1 MKAIRINEYG
11 NIDCLCYEEIDEPI
25 CPDDKVKVK
34 IYYGS
39 INHLD
44 IWMRK
49 GIKSK
54 EINLPF
60 VLGSDASGIVVE
72 VGNNIKDFK
81 CGDEIVIQPG
91 LFCQK
96 CKECTIG
103 NENFCINYGILGET
117 QEGVHAEYVVLDPIN
132 VYPKPKNI
140 NFAEAASMPL
150 VFMTAYQMLIERAKL
165 NECDDVLIY
174 GGTSGIGSAAI
185 QICKSTKARVVATV
199 GNLDKMK
206 YVEDMGAD
214 LVVLHNS
221 KNWQDSLNNKK
232 FDIIF
237 EHIGMDTWNNSLKML
252 KRGGKIVTC
261 GATTGSNVAIDL
273 KHLFIKQQ
281 SILGSTMSNL
291 NVFDQ
296 VMEKINK
303 GMYKPFVDREFHAV
317 DIKKAHKYIESRLQK
332 GKVVIKF

>member
-11 NIDCLCYEEIDEPI
+11 SANSLCYEEVEEPS

-34 IYYGS
+34 ICNGS

-54 EINLPF
+54 NTKLP
-60 VLGSDASGIVVE
+60 LIIGSDASGIIVE
-72 VGNNIKDFK
+72 VGNKITDFK
-81 CGDEIVIQPG
+81 CGDEVVVQPG

-96 CKECTIG
+96 CKECITG
-103 NENFCINYGILGET
+103 NENFCIKYGILGET
-117 QEGVHAEYVVLDPIN
+117 QDGVHAEYVVLAPIN
-132 VYPKPKNI
+132 VYPKPENI
-140 NFAEAASMPL
+140 TFSEAASMPL
-150 VFMTAYQMLIERAKL
+150 VFMTSYQMLIERAKVKK
-165 NECDDVLIY
+165 NDDVLVY

-185 QICKSTKARVVATV
+185 QICKSINAKVVATV
-199 GNLDKMK
+199 GSPEKIK

-214 LVVLHNS
+214 CVVLHNRKS
-221 KNWQDSLNNKK
+221 WHQALNRQK

-237 EHIGMDTWNNSLKML
+237 EHVGNDTWGYSLKML
-252 KRGGKIVTC
+252 KRGGRIVTC

-273 KHLFIKQQ
+273 KHLFFKQQ
-281 SILGSTMSNL
+281 SILGSTMSNY
-291 NVFDQ
+291 NVFNQ
-296 VMEKINK
+296 VMKNINK
-303 GMYKPFVDREFHAV
+303 GIYKPFVDREFYAAE
-317 DIKKAHKYIESRLQK
+317 IKHAHKYIEDRLHK